1 MKSKYLCW
9 KTFLYIFFFNCCLT
23 KFFFF
28 FSVFSSFSFFFSSFF
43 LLPSSFFLLPPP
55 PLINRYHIPA
65 VTFKADP
72 NDTTKIISIQDD
84 MPSWSHKA
92 FGRVTHLNRM
102 QSICSEVR
110 KFYIFLPSLSSLP
123 LPSFIQNLFFYLHI
137 SLTFFFLTFFSLLF
151 LLLLPLL
158 PPLLLYL
165 LLPFLFSLPSG
176 CISFTRESSC
186 LCTNR
191 CW

>member
-9 KTFLYIFFFNCCLT
+9 KTFLYIFFFNCWLT

-28 FSVFSSFSFFFSSFF
+28 FSVFSSFFPPSSSSFFFF
-43 LLPSSFFLLPPP
+43 LPP

-110 KFYIFLPSLSSLP
+110 KFYIFLPS
-123 LPSFIQNLFFYLHI
+123 FIQNLFFFCTSR
-137 SLTFFFLTFFSLLF
+137 SLLSSFTFFS
-151 LLLLPLL
+151 
-158 PPLLLYL
+158 
-165 LLPFLFSLPSG
+165 LPFLFSSSFLLLPPSPSSSLFSTFYLFSSPPSG